1 LRSIDERAIVFSVA
15 SRHSRYKV
23 LLVSVVL
30 AAFAAS
36 SGPALRSASATHD
49 CGLPHVTPLW
59 IEFGQGSVSQEVRTV
74 FARPGVV
81 VATSGTAL
89 PAQYR
94 ASGAATTY
102 FVLNLPNLV
111 GEPATPDDPA
121 LIAARADA
129 LYQSAVTS
137 TACTT
142 PWIALNELL
151 GPGLATPW
159 SATNAQYRANVLALM
174 ERLAQHGARPALL
187 VHGAPTVAGDA
198 GAWWASVGLAGSIIY
213 EAYYDARN
221 ISRLGP
227 LIGNR
232 RVRIGMRSIVR
243 RFVGVGVLPERLGF
257 MLGFQ
262 VAPGASGR
270 EGLQPREE
278 WLRVVKWEALAAQ
291 QVALD
296 QHTPTVWSWGW
307 GDFGPQSI
315 DPDKPAAACVYLWTR
330 DPTLCAG
337 PTIAGP
343 AFNASRLE
351 GQIVLPA
358 GVHCSFPGGT
368 VRESAVQ
375 ALQRLTRD
383 RHSAVTATFARAV
396 LERRVRVT
404 TAELR
409 RAEAA
414 VVARSFRGSRRA
426 YIRALARRRA
436 NLTIARGILA
446 DEIRRHKIA
455 SLARS
460 EGRTPL
466 TWSSDLTAAAANA
479 ATCAR
484 DDLPGYGD
492 FPRVN
497 ELDVDVVPLP
507 ALVPFLRPDRKAPAV
522 PRRVV
527 VTRETGTTNVFVVDW
542 ADGSEEDLAGYR
554 VFRSLAPGGPYEE
567 LTRTAIVRSTFRDA
581 TVPAGA
587 TPYYVVRAVDVSKN
601 RSGNSAEASFTPA

>member
-1 LRSIDERAIVFSVA
+1 M
-15 SRHSRYKV
+15 
-23 LLVSVVL
+23 
-30 AAFAAS
+30 
-36 SGPALRSASATHD
+36 
-49 CGLPHVTPLW
+49 
-59 IEFGQGSVSQEVRTV
+59 SQAVRTV

-102 FVLNLPNLV
+102 FVLSLPNLV

-121 LIAARADA
+121 LIAARADT
-129 LYQSAVTS
+129 LYQSAVAS

-159 SATNAQYRANVLALM
+159 SATNTQYRANVLALM
-174 ERLAQHGARPALL
+174 ERLAQRGARPALL
-187 VHGAPTVAGDA
+187 VHGDPNVAGDA
-198 GAWWASVGLAGSIIY
+198 AAWWASVARAGSIIY

-232 RVRIGMRSIVR
+232 RVRVGMRGIVR
-243 RFVGVGVLPERLGF
+243 RFVGVGVPTERLGF

-262 VAPGASGR
+262 VAPGAAGR

-291 QVALD
+291 QVSRD
-296 QHTPTVWSWGW
+296 VGTPTVWSWGW

-330 DPTLCAG
+330 DPSLCDG
-337 PTIAGP
+337 PTIAGS
-343 AFNASRLE
+343 AFNTSRVE
-351 GQIVLPA
+351 GQIVLPP
-358 GVHCSFPGGT
+358 GVHCRFPGGT

-375 ALQRLTRD
+375 AVQRLTRD

-404 TAELR
+404 AAELR

-414 VVARSFRGSRRA
+414 VLARSFRGSRRA
-426 YIRALARRRA
+426 YVRALTRRRA
-436 NLTIARGILA
+436 TVAIARGILT
-446 DEIRRHKIA
+446 DELRRQKIGR
-455 SLARS
+455 LARS

-466 TWSSDLTAAAANA
+466 IWASDLTAAAANA

-497 ELDVDVVPLP
+497 ERDVDVVPLP
-507 ALVPFLRPDRKAPAV
+507 ALLPFLRSDRKAPAV
-522 PRRVV
+522 PSGVV
-527 VTRETGTTNVFVVDW
+527 VTRETGTTNAFVVDW
-542 ADGSEEDLAGYR
+542 NDGLEPDLAGYR
-554 VFRSLAPGGPYEE
+554 VFRSLAPGGPYAE
-567 LTRTAIVRSTFRDA
+567 LTRTTIVRSTFRDA

-587 TPYYVVRAVDVSKN
+587 TPYYVVRALDVSKN
-601 RSGNSAEASFTPA
+601 SSGNSAEASLTPA